1 MDGAVNHPTAMNDDA
16 TNSALFPPEIYSVF
30 EFALV
35 SRPQGSPRQSV
46 KNVAEFESIEEAF
59 ATALALA
66 RREATILTHVFASLS
81 SAEGEPPVTIL
92 STEWGYDVRHDHQ
105 TLTRFWVHSR
115 AKSP

>member
-1 MDGAVNHPTAMNDDA
+1 MDGAVNHPTTMNDD
-16 TNSALFPPEIYSVF
+16 TSSTPIPPEIYSVF

-35 SRPQGSPRQSV
+35 SVPQGAPRQSV

-66 RREATILTHVFASLS
+66 RREAAILTHVFANLAS
-81 SAEGEPPVTIL
+81 SDGEPPVTIL
-92 STEWGYDVRHDHQ
+92 STEWGYDVRHEHQ

-115 AKSP
+115 AKAP

>member
-1 MDGAVNHPTAMNDDA
+1 MNDD
-16 TNSALFPPEIYSVF
+16 TTSAPFPPEIHSVF

-35 SRPQGSPRQSV
+35 SVPQSAPRQSV

-66 RREATILTHVFASLS
+66 RREAAVLTHVFANTASGD
-81 SAEGEPPVTIL
+81 GEPAVTIL
-92 STEWGYDVRHDHQ
+92 STEWGYDVRHEHQ

-115 AKSP
+115 AKSPK